1 MNRMT
6 VAAAILVFSAFAA
19 VIVAFSTA
27 VLTPT
32 ATAHADNAS
41 YLQYLRDHG
50 QTVLPWM
57 EGSWLTSGQMV
68 CSQLRN
74 GQSPQQIYPQFTFGS
89 NPVIGVEAAQREL
102 CPDTLRR

>member
-1 MNRMT
+1 MRNRT
-6 VAAAILVFSAFAA
+6 LHALAALTL
-19 VIVAFSTA
+19 STA
-27 VLTPT
+27 VLIGS

-57 EGSWLTSGQMV
+57 EGSWLTTGQMV
-68 CSQLRN
+68 CSQLRA